1 MSLKNLD
8 YKISEIEQKETKVN
22 IFQLF
27 YKIILEISV
36 NNYKLNVG
44 GLTAIDLENG
54 SLGVSKINNIFY

>member
-1 MSLKNLD
+1 LSLKNLD